1 MSRRWIVTAAAA
13 GLLATALAGAAPTSA
28 TGEAKLHTK
37 RLVSVDIREHFA
49 DFRHLTGAAVDRQA
63 GHTVGYESFTG
74 IFYPK
79 RDRAKI
85 WVTYALKGGSI
96 TTVEHIN
103 GAESRSSGAIL
114 RGTGKYKGITGTLTA
129 RQALHNERK
138 SYIVLKYRFCSTACA
153 PAPR

>member
-1 MSRRWIVTAAAA
+1 MDRHRRRSRASRHGTGGRGTDQRNRGGEAPHQATRLGRHPGALR
-13 GLLATALAGAAPTSA
+13 GLPTS
-28 TGEAKLHTK
+28 HRC
-37 RLVSVDIREHFA
+37 RL
-49 DFRHLTGAAVDRQA
+49 DRQA

-114 RGTGKYKGITGTLTA
+114 SGTGKYKGITGTLTA